1 MNRHFRSLR
10 YIVLVLLLFTCVNR
24 EPLSSLRAAAGIQGK
39 SAPPGRAS
47 GSITR
52 DDKQIK
58 VEYIAHASFRIHS
71 PHGKRI
77 IIDPYGS
84 QIWLGYDF
92 PKDLGTDAVLIT
104 HPHYDHDAGQS
115 RGRPFPWPEK
125 IPVLRKPG
133 KYIIGDI
140 SIQGVKGKHADPYGK
155 EFGQIN
161 TIWVIEISGLR
172 IAHLGDNGPLSN
184 EAIENIGRVDILM
197 LPIDALYHILKEA
210 EIQAIF
216 DALNPKVIIPMHY
229 QIPELE
235 PSPDRPKNLGA
246 IAPWLKGKKNVLRLE
261 NNERHFTRKTLPEQ
275 PQVIVFKHSPY
286 VTSSVI
292 PK

>member
-1 MNRHFRSLR
+1 MNMRFRSPR
-10 YIVLVLLLFTCVNR
+10 CIVLVLSLFTCVNT
-24 EPLSSLRAAAGIQGK
+24 EPLSSVPVVAGIQRK
-39 SAPPGRAS
+39 SASPGTVS
-47 GSITR
+47 GSITQ
-52 DDKQIK
+52 DDRHIK

-125 IPVLRKPG
+125 IRVLREPG

-161 TIWVIEISGLR
+161 TIWVIEAAGLR
-172 IAHLGDNGPLSN
+172 IAHLGDNGPLGK
-184 EAIENIGRVDILM
+184 EAIENIGRVDILL

-235 PSPDRPKNLGA
+235 TSPDRPKNLGP

-261 NNERHFTRKTLPEQ
+261 NNERRFTLKTLPEQ
-275 PQVIVFKHSPY
+275 RQMILFKHSPQ